1 MVSITQADRILN
13 EVYSDLQIQDAD
25 NHTKYGNIERIVNQL
40 QRINQRGTIDVKIT
54 GTISERLCELA
65 LKSVV
70 SDIYNVLGKDW
81 KWIGDFSILGNPF
94 NLIISVK
101 SFKAKERLM
110 ASGSGNILSPTIG
123 WGLFDD
129 TNEWTESRIKGY
141 LFRAFIGIYMPS
153 VLLEQLSQE
162 SREILNINGRPFLR
176 SVNSFAHDLNN
187 ALTNNKIDITKI

>member
-1 MVSITQADRILN
+1 MAAITNADRILSD
-13 EVYSDLQIQDAD
+13 VYARVGIQSL
-25 NHTKYGNIERIVNQL
+25 NNLEKYNRIDEIVTQL
-40 QRINQRGTIDVKIT
+40 QAINQVETIDVKTT

-65 LKSVV
+65 LKSAVF
-70 SDIYNVLGKDW
+70 DIYNVLGKDW
-81 KWIGDFSILGNPF
+81 KWIGDFSVLGNPF

-129 TNEWTESRIKGY
+129 PNEWTESRIKGY

-153 VLLEQLSQE
+153 ILLNNLPQE
-162 SREILNINGRPFLR
+162 SRDILNINGKPFLR
-176 SVNSFAHDLNN
+176 SINSFSNDLTN
-187 ALTNNKIDITKI
+187 ALSNGKIDITKI